1 MLELCRLAGLEDGE
15 ARGFN
20 VEGGAIAQRLI
31 VVRVGD
37 GIRAYIN
44 LCPHIGSRLDGEIGR
59 FLDEDDPDL
68 LFCDSH
74 AASFRI
80 EDGVCVEGPCEGQ
93 KLFPASVAL
102 DGGRVVYTRDGVEL
116 VDEISKIVS
125 TMDETDAIAK

>member
-1 MLELCRLAGLEDGE
+1 MLELCRLADLDDGE

-31 VVRVGD
+31 VIRQGDRVK
-37 GIRAYIN
+37 AYIN

-59 FLDEDDPDL
+59 FFEDDEPEL

-74 AASFRI
+74 AAFFRI
-80 EDGVCVEGPCEGQ
+80 EDGECVEGPCQGQ
-93 KLFPASVAL
+93 KLFPAAVAL
-102 DGGRVVYTRDGVEL
+102 DGDRVVYTRDGVEL

-125 TMDETDAIAK
+125 TTD